1 VTDPAARAALGRTN
15 LTVTRL
21 GLGCAPLAGLFA
33 PVSDAD
39 AHEVVDRA
47 WERGLRL
54 FDTAPLYGSG
64 LSERRLGE
72 ALRGRPR
79 DELVVST
86 KVGRVLVPGGEPDP
100 LFFGADQAAP
110 VFDFSADGTL
120 RSLEASLERLG
131 LDRVDIALIHDPD
144 DHFDEAVSGAYE
156 ALDRLRQEGVLGA
169 IGVGMNQSE
178 LLCRF
183 ARETEIDCVLL
194 AGRYTLLDT
203 SALDELLPICEER
216 GVAVIAGGV
225 LNSGILSGGDGSP
238 VFDYAPARQE
248 LVERVG
254 RMRAIGERHGV
265 PLPAAALQ
273 LPLAHPAITCIVV
286 GCRSA
291 AELSAN
297 ADLLELEIPAELWD
311 DLKTDGLLTES
322 APVPAARGA

>member
-15 LTVTRL
+15 QMVTRL

-33 PVSDAD
+33 PVSDRSAR
-39 AHEVVDRA
+39 EVVDRA
-47 WERGLRL
+47 WKRGLRL

-72 ALRGRPR
+72 ALRDRPR
-79 DELVVST
+79 AELIVST
-86 KVGRVLVPGGEPDP
+86 KVGRLLVPGGEPDP
-100 LFFGADQAAP
+100 LFIGADRAAP
-110 VFDFSADGTL
+110 IFDFSADGTV

-131 LDRVDIALIHDPD
+131 LDRIDIALIHDPD
-144 DHFDEAVSGAYE
+144 DHFDEAISGSYG

-183 ARETEIDCVLL
+183 ARETDIDCILL

-203 SALDELLPICEER
+203 SALGELLPICDER

-225 LNSGILSGGDGSP
+225 LNSGILSGGDGP
-238 VFDYAPARQE
+238 LIFDYAPARRE
-248 LVERVG
+248 LVERVR
-254 RMRAIGERHGV
+254 RMSAICARHGV
-265 PLPAAALQ
+265 PLAAAALQ
-273 LPLAHPAITCIVV
+273 FPLAHTAVTCIVV

-291 AELSAN
+291 TELSAN
-297 ADLLELEIPAELWD
+297 ADLLELEIPADLWD
-311 DLKTDGLLTES
+311 ELKTDGLLVEN
-322 APVPAARGA
+322 APVPA